1 MKRVLEYLELSKNWM
16 SKITR
21 GKIYLFSFGLMFS
34 VMMTPLIS
42 VVSCSESAVTQTY
55 RRFTVAKDAVIFD
68 ITKLDPSGLIQGILG
83 TIGTQ
88 MKIPAY
94 DLAPSTAI
102 RYAMVKDYLNQANF
116 TKEVIRLKNGDETYD
131 LDFKDVHKNIEELK
145 NIASTVPFDKLDT
158 TIGGPAGANATNI
171 QAVDYTKVILKES
184 DVMNL
189 VSFMNMYDPASIPTR
204 PATFNETLFDAS
216 LKIGDPVTD
225 GDKVIETHPYLN
237 LLRAYHKIFYDF
249 VKSDF
254 YKKWVVDKTFV
265 IALNDSKIG
274 TASVR
279 AESGVKTIVKAG
291 EGYDLNNSLSL
302 GIVTKMGPP
311 PSYKMVS
318 SEEFSQETSN
328 LEFQFFYNLLDL
340 A

>member
-204 PATFNETLFDAS
+204 PATPNDFDV
-216 LKIGDPVTD
+216 LTGKIKSGDPVTD

-237 LLRAYHKIFYDF
+237 LLKAYHKIFYDF

-254 YKKWVVDKTFV
+254 YKKWIVNKTFV
-265 IALNDSKIG
+265 VALNDSKIG

-279 AESGVKTIVKAG
+279 AESGIKTIVKAG

-302 GIVTKMGPP
+302 GIVTKMLPN
-311 PSYKMVS
+311 YAFVK